1 MSENTDLFNLL
12 RKIYLKPNQSQRDL
26 ASDLGFSLGKLNY
39 CLQALKKKGFIK
51 IVNFSKKENKLRYI
65 KKYVLTSKGINYRI
79 SLTVKYMK
87 RKMKEYEE
95 LKKEVHNKFAR

>member
-1 MSENTDLFNLL
+1 M
-12 RKIYLKPNQSQRDL
+12 KPNQSQRDL

-95 LKKEVHNKFAR
+95 LKKEVHNKFAK